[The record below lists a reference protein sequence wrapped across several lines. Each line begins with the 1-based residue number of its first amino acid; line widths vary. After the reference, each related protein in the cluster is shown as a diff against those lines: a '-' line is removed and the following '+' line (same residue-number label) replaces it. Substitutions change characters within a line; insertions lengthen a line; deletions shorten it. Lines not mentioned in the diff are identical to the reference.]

1 MKNILDK
8 INRADEIQANLE
20 LNKTEL
26 GKHEV
31 ELALVDD
38 VKSLYNIANKS
49 YQSNTNTIQKY
60 ASELERMFQK
70 TADEYQKALG
80 KYLELE
86 KMSKELGIQLP
97 SDIIKLRDLIEFGFS
112 DSLESKKNATKI
124 LTI

>member
-8 INRADEIQANLE
+8 INKADEIQAN
-20 LNKTEL
+20 KVEL
-26 GKHEV
+26 GTHEV

-38 VKSLYNIANKS
+38 VQALYNVANKS
-49 YQSNTNTIQKY
+49 YQANTNTIQKY
-60 ASELERMFQK
+60 ASQLESMFQK
-70 TADEYQKALG
+70 TADEYKKALD
-80 KYLELE
+80 KYLQLD

-97 SDIIKLRDLIEFGFS
+97 NDVTKLKGLIEFGLS

>member
-8 INRADEIQANLE
+8 INKADEIQA
-20 LNKTEL
+20 KVEL
-26 GKHEV
+26 GKHEI

-38 VKSLYNIANKS
+38 VQALYNVANKS

-70 TADEYQKALG
+70 TADEYKKALD
-80 KYLELE
+80 KYLQLE

-97 SDIIKLRDLIEFGFS
+97 NDITKLKGLIEYGLN